1 MKRSILAVLMM
12 SAYAFRMADDAPAAT
27 NDAADGATASAEPTT
42 PAAVTVTVPAE
53 HADLLQR
60 AIALLEKGETY
71 VKDNIEEGIAMLEG
85 LFKSSDTT
93 ATPAADA
100 PTTDTAPPAA

>member
-1 MKRSILAVLMM
+1 MKRSILAMLML
-12 SAYAFRMADDAPAAT
+12 SAHAFRMSDDAPAAT
-27 NDAADGATASAEPTT
+27 TATDGQTANADTQT
-42 PAAVTVTVPAE
+42 VTVTVPAE

-60 AIALLEKGETY
+60 AIALLEKGEQY
-71 VKDNIEEGIAMLEG
+71 VKDNIEAGVTMLEG
-85 LFKSSDTT
+85 LFKSSDTP

>member
-27 NDAADGATASAEPTT
+27 PAPADGQTANADTPT
-42 PAAVTVTVPAE
+42 VTVTVPAE

>member
-12 SAYAFRMADDAPAAT
+12 SAHAFRMADDAPAAT
-27 NDAADGATASAEPTT
+27 PAPADGQTANADTPT
-42 PAAVTVTVPAE
+42 VTVTVPAE

-71 VKDNIEEGIAMLEG
+71 VKDNIEAGVTMLEG
-85 LFKSSDTT
+85 LFTS
-93 ATPAADA
+93 TPAADA